1 MSRRDENIDQ
11 EARDLWRAL
20 RADPPPEGIGGPD
33 LLAIL
38 IAQAPQL
45 RYDRMTS
52 PFLRDSQITRP
63 RRPDA

>member
-1 MSRRDENIDQ
+1 MSRRDETIDQ

-20 RADPPPEGIGGPD
+20 RADAPPEGIGGPD

-45 RYDRMTS
+45 RYDRMAS
-52 PFLRDSQITRP
+52 PFLRDSQISRP
-63 RRPDA
+63 RGPGA